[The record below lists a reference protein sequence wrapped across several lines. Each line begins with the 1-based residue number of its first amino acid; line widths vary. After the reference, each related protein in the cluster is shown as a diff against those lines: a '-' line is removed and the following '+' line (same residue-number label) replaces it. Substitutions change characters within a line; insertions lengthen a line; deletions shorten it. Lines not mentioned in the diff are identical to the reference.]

1 MYMYYGLCSVTL
13 SDPSVDP
20 SGGPWKTPRHFITCE
35 HMQQTCNRQTMRIP
49 FFADDRCRSTRCGF
63 SRGLR
68 ARHHEVSHLPA
79 RFKPLA
85 ATVQKTP
92 AERGLG
98 PKKTN
103 YRMFVSFCVHF
114 WTGSMSDR
122 KVHQPG
128 TPPLSYAAPT
138 LAGSFK
144 IDRAISRD
152 SPFSE
157 SISSVNLPEDSEY
170 LP

>member
-1 MYMYYGLCSVTL
+1 MDPLEAGPSAPFSTNLKERKGVNTTQHMGFIHGVHEHEVVPEHPAYILHVYMYYGLCSVTL

-68 ARHHEVSHLPA
+68 ARHHDVSHLPA

-92 AERGLG
+92 AERGLAW
-98 PKKTN
+98 PQKDELSHVCL
-103 YRMFVSFCVHF
+103 FLCPFL
-114 WTGSMSDR
+114 DR
-122 KVHQPG
+122 
-128 TPPLSYAAPT
+128 
-138 LAGSFK
+138 
-144 IDRAISRD
+144 
-152 SPFSE
+152 
-157 SISSVNLPEDSEY
+157 
-170 LP
+170 

>member
-114 WTGSMSDR
+114 WTGSTSDPIGKCTNR
-122 KVHQPG
+122 GAPLYPMPHGLWRDLSKSTGPFRE
-128 TPPLSYAAPT
+128 TPPFQNP
-138 LAGSFK
+138 
-144 IDRAISRD
+144 SRR
-152 SPFSE
+152 
-157 SISSVNLPEDSEY
+157 
-170 LP
+170 